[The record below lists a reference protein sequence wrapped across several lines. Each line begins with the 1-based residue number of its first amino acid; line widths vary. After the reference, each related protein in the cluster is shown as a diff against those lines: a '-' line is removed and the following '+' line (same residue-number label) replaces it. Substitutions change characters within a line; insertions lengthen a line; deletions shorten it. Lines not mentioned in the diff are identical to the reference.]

1 MVTRGGSAAVGWGA
15 RRRVLARGRRCR
27 RPSSATRGAR
37 LRSGPLSGATRERFR
52 LGHGCAVLTLML
64 NAGERRCSSSLRSAR
79 GARVTLLGAA
89 TASGNFVRL
98 RESSGAAERCCFVDV
113 RANPGYVSIG
123 GPLFYRYGATRVHC
137 GGDDDEFD
145 RHPVFGVLFGDSSY
159 CGCTLTY
166 CYCTTYISYT

>member
-1 MVTRGGSAAVGWGA
+1 MGA
-15 RRRVLARGRRCR
+15 RCSPSCSTLASAGAARACGARGEPASPSLGLLARLLGI
-27 RPSSATRGAR
+27 AGAR
-37 LRSGPLSGATRERFR
+37 KRAACPRRSVVVARPEPGGA
-52 LGHGCAVLTLML
+52 
-64 NAGERRCSSSLRSAR
+64 
-79 GARVTLLGAA
+79 GAA

>member
-1 MVTRGGSAAVGWGA
+1 MFQFFGVPRAQRGRTREALEPAERERHLRLAVKASCCYCPLRAWWF
-15 RRRVLARGRRCR
+15 VLAWLALGERTASPWLLRCR
-27 RPSSATRGAR
+27 CGNGGVAGLRLSSAG
-37 LRSGPLSGATRERFR
+37 LRK
-52 LGHGCAVLTLML
+52 
-64 NAGERRCSSSLRSAR
+64 
-79 GARVTLLGAA
+79 
-89 TASGNFVRL
+89 
-98 RESSGAAERCCFVDV
+98 SSGAAEMFTR
-113 RANPGYVSIG
+113 RRPGESGYVSIG